1 MGLFG
6 KMKAAVGMGGAK
18 IKIVLD
24 DEETTFH
31 QGDVIVGRLKLTGG
45 DVEQTINLLKIQ
57 LKSKWTEPGEVE
69 EVVYADGGV
78 EVYEEADS
86 RHTEVLDEII
96 MDEPFKVNNGF
107 HETYNFDFEIPYE
120 ADITIEGEME
130 YFLYAQAEI
139 PGAIDSRDRVNLVID
154 PSYEIVSV
162 LSVLEDTF
170 QFEVEDL
177 YSEEGWIM
185 AELITPMSY
194 KMNQASEVLG
204 LAMKNEEDGLRIELF
219 LDLDGNNLR
228 DFIESSTGR
237 EVSKYK
243 IVMPYEQ
250 IVPDNEDADV
260 AKIEEVFNKI
270 FTDLNWT

>member
-1 MGLFG
+1 MGLFN

-18 IKIVLD
+18 IKILLD
-24 DEETTFH
+24 NEESTYF
-31 QGDVIVGRLKLTGG
+31 QGDVITGRLELTGG
-45 DVEQTINLLKIQ
+45 SAEQMINLLKIQ

-86 RHTEVLDEII
+86 RHTEVLDEIV

-139 PGAIDSRDRVNLVID
+139 SGAIDSRDRVNLVID

-177 YSEEGWIM
+177 FSEEGWVM

-194 KMNQASEVLG
+194 KLNQASEVLG

-219 LDLDGNNLR
+219 LDLEDNNLR

-250 IVPDNEDADV
+250 IVPDDEDADLG
-260 AKIEEVFNKI
+260 KIEEVFSKI